1 MKHSTLLAASVAIA
15 ASIAIAVAAEPA
27 LAAGPDWSKVPVTKM
42 VAFQP
47 GVTSLEWALTLSNH
61 SGARGLKW
69 SKACAEC
76 HDEEAAEIGRKIA
89 SGAKAEPAPIK
100 GKAGSIPISV
110 QAAHDGTN
118 LYLRVRWE
126 APPPSGVKQDEKNHV
141 KVAVMFDP
149 DVLEYGK
156 LGGCWVSCHH
166 DLRGMPDVNKD
177 AAKSPRAKEL
187 NIQADG
193 PTKYLK
199 ESRTALELRKPP
211 RGGWDKAKSSAE
223 IEALLRSGKFIDIMQ
238 FRSGEKSRDGYV
250 LDARHM
256 KEVPGRA
263 EGNFSNG
270 IWTVTFTRKL
280 ASEGPGDHAI
290 VPGKTYTFG
299 IALHDDWANQRYH
312 HATFGYTMALDDPKV
327 RLNVVK
333 L

>member
-1 MKHSTLLAASVAIA
+1 MKHVTLLAASVAIA
-15 ASIAIAVAAEPA
+15 AAAGAA
-27 LAAGPDWSKVPVTKM
+27 LAAAPDWSRVPVKKL

-47 GVTSLEWALTLSNH
+47 GVTSLEWALVLANH

-100 GKAGSIPISV
+100 GKAGSIPVSV

-126 APPPSGVKQDEKNHV
+126 APPPTGVKQDEKNQA
-141 KVAVMFDP
+141 KVAVMFDA

-166 DLRGMPDVNKD
+166 DLRSMPDVNKD
-177 AAKSPRAKEL
+177 AAKHPRAREL
-187 NIQADG
+187 DIQADG

-211 RGGWDKAKSSAE
+211 RGGWDKVKPAAE
-223 IEALLRSGKFIDIMQ
+223 IEALLKGGKFLDIMQ
-238 FRSGEKSRDGYV
+238 YRSGERPRDGYV

-256 KEVPGRA
+256 KEAPGRA
-263 EGNFSNG
+263 EGHVNDG

-280 ASEGPGDHAI
+280 AGDGAGDHAL
-290 VPGKTYTFG
+290 VAGKSYTFG
-299 IALHDDWANQRYH
+299 IAIHDDWTSERYH
-312 HATFGYTMALDDPKV
+312 YATFGYSLALDNPKAAV
-327 RLNVVK
+327 NVVK
-333 L
+333 Q